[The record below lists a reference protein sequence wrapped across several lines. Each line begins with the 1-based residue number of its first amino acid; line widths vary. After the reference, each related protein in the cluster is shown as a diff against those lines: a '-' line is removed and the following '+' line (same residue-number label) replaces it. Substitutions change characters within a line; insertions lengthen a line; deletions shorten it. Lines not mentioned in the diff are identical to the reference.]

1 MDHALQEG
9 GLLWRVLSAWA
20 DLRHSMRAELKRQPT
35 EGRLLYYA
43 VLSGLIWFLG
53 RAALLAWGPLAP
65 TLAPAE
71 FRARLAAELVS
82 SVFFRT
88 LALYVLAAVGG
99 AIARAAGGRGSWRDS
114 RAALFGAALVAA
126 PAILAAHLLSVLL
139 TGVPGQAGAV
149 AGMLGAVAFGWVT
162 AQCIAEAHGFASG
175 ARVLAVIAV
184 LVAALI
190 GGVYLL
196 GRLL

>member
-1 MDHALQEG
+1 MEQALREG
-9 GLLWRVLSAWA
+9 GLVWRVLAAWA
-20 DLRHSMRAELKRQPT
+20 GLRASLRAELDHRPT

-65 TLAPAE
+65 TYSTAE

-88 LALYVLAAVGG
+88 LALYALAAV
-99 AIARAAGGRGSWRDS
+99 AAAAARAAGGTGSWRDS
-114 RAALFGAALVAA
+114 RAALFWAALVAA

-139 TGVPGQAGAV
+139 TDLPGLAGAI
-149 AGMLGAVAFGWVT
+149 AGMLGALVFGWT
-162 AQCIAEAHGFASG
+162 AAQCLAEAHGFRSG
-175 ARVLAVIAV
+175 LAVLAAMAAA
-184 LVAALI
+184 VAAFIGAIYLI
-190 GGVYLL
+190 G
-196 GRLL
+196 RLA

>member
-1 MDHALQEG
+1 VDQALREG
-9 GLLWRVLSAWA
+9 GLLWRVLAAWA
-20 DLRHSMRAELKRQPT
+20 DLRGSLRFELDRAPS

-53 RAALLAWGPLAP
+53 RAALTAWGPLAP
-65 TLAPAE
+65 TYPPEE

-88 LALYVLAAVGG
+88 LALYALAAVAG
-99 AIARAAGGRGSWRDS
+99 AIARAAGGTASWRDS
-114 RAALFGAALVAA
+114 RAALFWAALVAA

-139 TGVPGQAGAV
+139 TGVPGQAGAI
-149 AGMLGAVAFGWVT
+149 AGTLGALAFGWVT

-175 ARVLAVIAV
+175 LRVLAAMAA
-184 LVAALI
+184 LVAAFI
-190 GGVYLL
+190 GAIYLA
-196 GRLL
+196 GRLP